1 MHVPLHPAASAES
14 DLLAGCEVRR
24 LRRSG
29 PGGQH
34 RNKVETAVA
43 LKHLATGVTAEAS
56 ERRSQAQNRREAL
69 FRLRVNL
76 ALAVRM
82 PVAADAPP
90 SDLWQSR
97 CRGGRISISATHAD
111 FPVLLAETLDVL
123 TACDF
128 DVQATST
135 NLACTPSQLT
145 KLLKLEPRAFA
156 LLNEHRAAAGL
167 RRLK

>member
-1 MHVPLHPAASAES
+1 MHPAGLHDA

-43 LKHLATGVTAEAS
+43 LKHIATGVTAEAS
-56 ERRSQAQNRREAL
+56 ERRSQEQNRREAI

-76 ALAVRM
+76 ALSVRTM
-82 PVAADAPP
+82 VATDSPP
-90 SDLWQSR
+90 GELWKSR
-97 CRGGRISISATHAD
+97 CRGGRIAISATHAD
-111 FPVLLAETLDVL
+111 FPTLLAEALDVL
-123 TACDF
+123 AASDF
-128 DVQATST
+128 DIQAASVH
-135 NLACTPSQLT
+135 LACSPSQFV
-145 KLLKLEPRAFA
+145 KFLKLDPRALA
-156 LLNEHRAAAGL
+156 LLNDQRAAAGL